1 MSVAPF
7 AGVVA
12 LDNFKSPT
20 ASEDGLQGQ
29 VPKPLAGQQTY
40 ILSASGWVTAGGG
53 GGTGTVTSV
62 AATVPAF
69 LSVSGSPITT
79 SGTLAISYSGTA
91 LPVANG
97 GTGVTASSGANSV
110 VLRDANQNVTAN
122 AFDDAYINTAAS
134 GTQITLTVAS
144 ARRYTITG
152 SGGQVIKLPD
162 ATTLTNGVVFQF
174 DNNQSSGAIT
184 VNNNSNTL
192 VASVPSGGFVLVNLL
207 SNASAAGSWDRHD
220 QAPSNV
226 SWSTNTFDYP
236 GSITSATWNGT
247 VIAYNRG
254 GTGQSAAFV
263 AGGIVY
269 GSTTSALAVT
279 PIGTSGQVLT
289 SAGAGIPVWST
300 PTTGTV
306 TSVSGTGTVSG
317 ISLSGTVT
325 SSGNLTLG
333 GTLDLSS
340 PPAIGG
346 TAASTGRF
354 TTITSTVATG
364 TAPFAVA
371 STTPVTN
378 LSIGGNAGTV
388 TNGVYTT
395 DTGTVT
401 NTMLAGSITNNKLN
415 NSSITFGV
423 TSQALGSTVSA
434 ISGVTIDNGV
444 IGGTAAAAGTFT
456 TVTATTVNIA
466 ASAANAGLTL
476 LRDTGTATR
485 SSRIFLDA
493 SSGVCAIY
501 NNANSILFNT
511 SATIGSSSGTNQFL
525 VFHTAS
531 AVDYVQ
537 VTGGTTVTK
546 TVTVSA
552 QGSDTDVDLAL
563 VPKGAGR
570 VTVSTSIKPK
580 VNSAANVTS
589 PLAWNS
595 TSYDEYAITAL
606 ANALTINADANASPA
621 DGQRMMFRF
630 KDNGTA
636 RALTWTTGSTN
647 SFRVVGVTL
656 PTTTVASKLV
666 YIGCIYNAADSR
678 WDAVA
683 VSQEA

>member
-1 MSVAPF
+1 MTVVVTHSTPADGTF
-7 AGVVA
+7 SATGATAWNADHTLSGVG
-12 LDNFKSPT
+12 T
-20 ASEDGLQGQ
+20 M
-29 VPKPLAGQQTY
+29 AGQDANAVAITGGS
-40 ILSASGWVTAGGG
+40 ISGVSGIVTSVTGTAPVVSS
-53 GGTGTVTSV
+53 GGTTPAISMAAATALVNGYLTSTDWSTFNGKGSGSVTSV
-62 AATVPAF
+62 A
-69 LSVSGSPITT
+69 
-79 SGTLAISYSGTA
+79 
-91 LPVANG
+91 
-97 GTGVTASSGANSV
+97 
-110 VLRDANQNVTAN
+110 
-122 AFDDAYINTAAS
+122 
-134 GTQITLTVAS
+134 
-144 ARRYTITG
+144 
-152 SGGQVIKLPD
+152 
-162 ATTLTNGVVFQF
+162 
-174 DNNQSSGAIT
+174 
-184 VNNNSNTL
+184 
-192 VASVPSGGFVLVNLL
+192 
-207 SNASAAGSWDRHD
+207 
-220 QAPSNV
+220 
-226 SWSTNTFDYP
+226 
-236 GSITSATWNGT
+236 
-247 VIAYNRG
+247 
-254 GTGQSAAFV
+254 
-263 AGGIVY
+263 
-269 GSTTSALAVT
+269 
-279 PIGTSGQVLT
+279 
-289 SAGAGIPVWST
+289 
-300 PTTGTV
+300 
-306 TSVSGTGTVSG
+306 GTGTVSG

-325 SSGNLTLG
+325 SSGSLTLG

-340 PPAIGG
+340 PPAIGS
-346 TAASTGRF
+346 TAANTGAF
-354 TTITSTVATG
+354 TTLS
-364 TAPFAVA
+364 A
-371 STTPVTN
+371 S
-378 LSIGGNAGTV
+378 
-388 TNGVYTT
+388 
-395 DTGTVT
+395 
-401 NTMLAGSITNNKLN
+401 
-415 NSSITFGV
+415 
-423 TSQALGSTVSA
+423 STVSGTGFSTYLA
-434 ISGVTIDNGV
+434 SPPA
-444 IGGTAAAAGTFT
+444 IGGTAAAAGAFTTLSASSTVSGTGFSTYLASPPAIGGTTAAAGSFT

-501 NNANSILFNT
+501 NSANSILFNT

-580 VNSAANVTS
+580 VSSAANVTS

-595 TSYDEYAITAL
+595 TSFDEYAITAL
-606 ANALTINADANASPA
+606 ANALTISADANASPA

>member
-1 MSVAPF
+1 MTVVVTHSTPADGTFSATGATAWNANHTLSGVGTMAGQDANSVAITGGSIS
-7 AGVVA
+7 GVSGIVT
-12 LDNFKSPT
+12 SVTGT
-20 ASEDGLQGQ
+20 APVVS
-29 VPKPLAGQQTY
+29 
-40 ILSASGWVTAGGG
+40 S
-53 GGTGTVTSV
+53 GGTTPAISMAAATALVNGYLTSTDWSTFNGKGSGSVTSV
-62 AATVPAF
+62 A
-69 LSVSGSPITT
+69 
-79 SGTLAISYSGTA
+79 
-91 LPVANG
+91 
-97 GTGVTASSGANSV
+97 
-110 VLRDANQNVTAN
+110 
-122 AFDDAYINTAAS
+122 
-134 GTQITLTVAS
+134 
-144 ARRYTITG
+144 
-152 SGGQVIKLPD
+152 
-162 ATTLTNGVVFQF
+162 
-174 DNNQSSGAIT
+174 
-184 VNNNSNTL
+184 
-192 VASVPSGGFVLVNLL
+192 
-207 SNASAAGSWDRHD
+207 
-220 QAPSNV
+220 
-226 SWSTNTFDYP
+226 
-236 GSITSATWNGT
+236 
-247 VIAYNRG
+247 
-254 GTGQSAAFV
+254 
-263 AGGIVY
+263 
-269 GSTTSALAVT
+269 
-279 PIGTSGQVLT
+279 
-289 SAGAGIPVWST
+289 
-300 PTTGTV
+300 
-306 TSVSGTGTVSG
+306 GTGTVSG
-317 ISLSGTVT
+317 ISLSGTIT
-325 SSGNLTLG
+325 SSGSLTLG

-346 TAASTGRF
+346 TTASTGRF

-364 TAPFAVA
+364 TAPFTVA
-371 STTPVTN
+371 STTAVTN

-401 NTMLAGSITNNKLN
+401 NTMLAGSIANNKLL
-415 NSSITFGV
+415 NSSITFG
-423 TSQALGSTVSA
+423 SFAQALGSTVSA

-444 IGGTAAAAGTFT
+444 IGGTTAAAGTFT
-456 TVTATTVNIA
+456 TVTAATVNIA

-501 NNANSILFNT
+501 NSANSILFNT

-580 VNSAANVTS
+580 VSSAANVIS

-595 TSYDEYAITAL
+595 TSFDEYAITAL
-606 ANALTINADANASPA
+606 ANALTISADANASPA

-678 WDAVA
+678 WDVVA